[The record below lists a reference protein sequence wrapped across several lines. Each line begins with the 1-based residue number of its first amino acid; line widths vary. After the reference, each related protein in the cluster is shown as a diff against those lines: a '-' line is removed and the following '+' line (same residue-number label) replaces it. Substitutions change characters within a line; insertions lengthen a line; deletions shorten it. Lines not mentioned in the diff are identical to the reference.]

1 MTRTSECYLIWQ
13 RDFADIIKLMDLKL
27 GRLSWITQVDL
38 TYSHASLKAEKF
50 FPMGGKK
57 DAGKDE
63 AWQTEANGNKRGQIG
78 SKTPSSFS

>member
-1 MTRTSECYLIWQ
+1 
-13 RDFADIIKLMDLKL
+13 MDLKL

-57 DAGKDE
+57 DAGKDVRE
-63 AWQTEANGNKRGQIG
+63 SPNMRRIQCTVAGIEL
-78 SKTPSSFS
+78 